1 MSPDR
6 VATSTTSSSHDP
18 AGTSVSAS
26 PAALPAVD
34 VDVVVAVHDL
44 ARPVERAVA
53 SALRGA
59 DLTGVVP
66 GGHRVRVSV
75 MCHELEADAVR
86 RAVLSRLD
94 EDVADTVGAHTR
106 FVEVRDGMGSPS
118 GPFNAGLAAATG
130 RYVCIIGS
138 DDWFAPG
145 ALGSWVSRAD
155 RLGSDW
161 LMARLETQDGEHV
174 ATPRVRPGRTTQ
186 LDFVRDR
193 LAYRTAPL
201 GLLRREAL
209 EGLGLL
215 PGDGTGP
222 LTPGMRTGGDVL
234 LSLRLSTSGLRV
246 DYGLDLPAYVI
257 GTDGADRITEAVRPV
272 AVELTAL
279 AHLLD
284 EPWVVALPADVRRSL
299 AVKVLRIHVLGAVRR
314 RTSPVLW
321 EPGEASTVQ
330 GLVRRCLDL
339 APDVGRAL
347 HRADEAL
354 VRDVAAARDVDDLAA
369 AAARR
374 GGAGRLDIL
383 LTSDPLANL
392 DRESTVRAHA
402 AAALSRAV
410 PALRRAV
417 RAAAPDPRPHAGDA
431 TGGRPLEGLR
441 VLVLAFSPLTGDA
454 RVLKQV
460 RHLVAAGAEVV
471 TCGYGP
477 APDGVR
483 AHVEVPPGTTNAL
496 DGRLITARA
505 YRAAYWAQSATRWV
519 RRRIEPGSAD
529 VVVANDTDTLP
540 LAHALRP
547 RLGVHADL
555 HEFWPLWR
563 EEYPGWKAR
572 IGPYQEWI
580 CRTQLPRARSV
591 TTVSDRIA
599 QEYARRFGVRV
610 EVVTNA
616 TPYAVLAPGPVGAP
630 LRLVHTGAG
639 LRSRAIHVMVEGVLA
654 AARSGADV
662 TLDLYLTSNDPPYL
676 AELRASAQ
684 ESGGVVRVHD
694 PVPYAELMPTL
705 NGYDIGIFVLPP
717 VNFNYANALPNKIF
731 DFVQARLGVV
741 VGPTPDMADLV
752 REHRLGLVTEGF
764 DAAAVRAAVLAAVGS
779 DVAAWK
785 RASHAAA
792 AELSDA
798 RQSRRWVDAI
808 GAWVADRG

>member
-1 MSPDR
+1 MS
-6 VATSTTSSSHDP
+6 
-18 AGTSVSAS
+18 G
-26 PAALPAVD
+26 ALPGVD
-34 VDVVVAVHDL
+34 LDVVVAVHDPS
-44 ARPVERAVA
+44 RPVERAVA

-75 MCHELEADAVR
+75 VCHELDADEVR
-86 RAVLSRLD
+86 RAVAGRLE

-106 FVEVRDGMGSPS
+106 FLEVRDGLGSPS

-138 DDWFAPG
+138 DDWFADG

-174 ATPRVRPGRTTQ
+174 ATPRVRPGRTTR

-209 EGLGLL
+209 DRLGLL

-222 LTPGMRTGGDVL
+222 LTPGMRTGGDVA
-234 LSLRLSTSGLRV
+234 LSLRLSTSGLRI
-246 DYGLDLPAYVI
+246 DYATDLPAYVI
-257 GTDGADRITEAVRPV
+257 GTSGTDRITEAVRPITT
-272 AVELTAL
+272 ELTAL

-284 EPWVVALPADVRRSL
+284 EPWVAALPEDVRRAL
-299 AVKVLRIHVLGAVRR
+299 AVKTLRIHVLGAVRR

-321 EPGEASTVQ
+321 EPGEAATVQ

-339 APDVGRAL
+339 APGVGRAL

-354 VRDVAAARDVDDLAA
+354 VSDIAAARDADDLAA
-369 AAARR
+369 AAVRR
-374 GGAGRLDIL
+374 GEAGRLDIL

-402 AAALSRAV
+402 AAAVAGAL
-410 PALRRAV
+410 PAIARPGRGGPSATRRSTV
-417 RAAAPDPRPHAGDA
+417 GA
-431 TGGRPLEGLR
+431 TTGRPLEGLR

-460 RHLVAAGAEVV
+460 RHLVAAGADVV

-483 AHVEVPPGTTNAL
+483 GHVEVPPGTTNEL
-496 DGRLITARA
+496 DGRLITAHA
-505 YRAAYWAQSATRWV
+505 YRAAYWAQAATRWV

-599 QEYARRFGVRV
+599 QEYTRRFGVRV

-616 TPYAVLAPGPVGAP
+616 TPYAVLAPGPVGTP

-639 LRSRAIHVMVEGVLA
+639 LRSRAIHVMVEGVRA
-654 AARSGADV
+654 AARAGADV
-662 TLDLYLTSNDPPYL
+662 TLDLYLTLNDPPYL
-676 AELRASAQ
+676 AELRRSAE

-705 NGYDIGIFVLPP
+705 NGYDVGIFVLPP
-717 VNFNYANALPNKIF
+717 VNFNYANALPNKVF
-731 DFVQARLGVV
+731 DFVQARLGVI

-752 REHRLGLVTEGF
+752 REHRLGVVAEGF
-764 DAAAVRAAVLAAVGS
+764 DTAAVRAAVLAAVGS

-785 RASHAAA
+785 QASHAAA

-798 RQSRRWVDAI
+798 RQSRRWVDA
-808 GAWVADRG
+808 VARWAVDGG